1 MIGNQL
7 DGMRHT
13 YKAYTQDAH
22 ISFKDE
28 MQELQKGFN
37 DNVNSASCNC
47 VAGKTT
53 IKFEILARFAQE
65 K

>member
-1 MIGNQL
+1 
-7 DGMRHT
+7 MRHT

-28 MQELQKGFN
+28 IQELQKGFN

-65 K
+65 